1 MTRIEE
7 LVRDTMSER
16 AAEAP
21 PPAPVIQRAL
31 AGDAGRRRGRVV
43 TLAAFGTAAS
53 IAAAV
58 CVGLLLDAPKHG
70 EDPGTPADTVSSTP
84 GQPAAGDVRLVE
96 IYAAAIERA
105 MTEFVMNPDHPN
117 VPDIVDVDGPVDAGD
132 RAAISEAV
140 ADVTTLHWVR
150 EGLCVECGTPTRPGM
165 LLRPIEETGD
175 ADRVEVHINVMD
187 LVPGNPQTFH
197 SHLSSEVMEERDG
210 TWQYAGPVP
219 PGPPNPICDGVP
231 AGEPRC

>member
-16 AAEAP
+16 AADAP
-21 PPAPVIQRAL
+21 TPAPVVQRAL
-31 AGDAGRRRGRVV
+31 AGERGPSRGRVV

-58 CVGLLLDAPKHG
+58 CVGFLIDTPKGSDHP
-70 EDPGTPADTVSSTP
+70 DTPAATASATP
-84 GQPAAGDVRLVE
+84 GQEATGDVRLVE

-105 MTEFVMNPDHPN
+105 MTEFVMSPDHPN
-117 VPDIVDVDGPVDAGD
+117 VPDIIDVDGPVDAGD

-140 ADVTTLHWVR
+140 ADVTTLHWVSER
-150 EGLCVECGTPTRPGM
+150 LCVECGTPTRPGM
-165 LLRPIEETGD
+165 LLRPIEETGN
-175 ADRVEVHINVMD
+175 AGRVEVHINVMD
-187 LVPGNPQTFH
+187 LVPGNPQTLH
-197 SHLSSEVMEERDG
+197 SHLSSQVMQDRDG

-219 PGPPNPICDGVP
+219 LGPPNPICDGIP